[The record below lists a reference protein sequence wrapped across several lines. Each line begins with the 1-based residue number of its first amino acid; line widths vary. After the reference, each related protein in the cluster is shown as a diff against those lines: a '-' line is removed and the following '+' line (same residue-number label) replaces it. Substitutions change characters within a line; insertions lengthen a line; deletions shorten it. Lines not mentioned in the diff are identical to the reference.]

1 MEITLYTTKSANN
14 AINKKLVNPLTYEI
28 KFKGKCDIRHPVI
41 VLKSLEDI
49 KANYCYIEKL
59 GRYYFI
65 TNITVQPNYIYQLDL
80 EVDVLESFKEDIL
93 KSKCLIVKQEDT
105 NNYYN
110 VSYETEVRKECD
122 LVFSDTEI
130 EKENSNI
137 LVTIGG

>member
-1 MEITLYTTKSANN
+1 MEIILYNTKSPNN
-14 AINKKLVNPLTYEI
+14 AINKVLENPLKYEI
-28 KFKGKCDIRHPVI
+28 RFKGKCDIKHPVI
-41 VLKSLEDI
+41 VLKSLVDI
-49 KANYCYIEKL
+49 KSNYCYIAKL
-59 GRYYFI
+59 ERFYFI
-65 TNITVQPNYIYQLDL
+65 TNITIQPNNIFQLDL
-80 EVDVLESFKEDIL
+80 EVDVLESFKDDIL

-122 LVFSDTEI
+122 LVYSDKEI